1 MNLLTLVNALL
12 DLNIRVSVQK
22 ADALYKALGLDQIA
36 ADLEYYRGECQRL
49 NDLNHKL
56 CAQDHDLAIL
66 RAKLTGTPMPHDS
79 LVETALRS
87 ASIIDSVADGRKIQ
101 AIKDLRDATGC
112 GLREAKDA
120 VEDRRVTERANL
132 PEWERD
138 LLY

>member
-12 DLNIRVSVQK
+12 TLNIRVSVQK

-49 NDLNHKL
+49 SALRLRD
-56 CAQDHDLAIL
+56 QDHDLALL
-66 RAKLTGTPMPHDS
+66 RAKLTGVTPHDH

-87 ASIIDSVADGRKIQ
+87 ASIIDNMANGRKIQ
-101 AIKDLRDATGC
+101 AIKDLRAATQC
-112 GLREAKDA
+112 SLKEAKDA

>member
-36 ADLEYYRGECQRL
+36 ADLEYYRGECLRL
-49 NDLNHKL
+49 NNLRMQDQDL
-56 CAQDHDLAIL
+56 DRL
-66 RAKLTGTPMPHDS
+66 RAKLTGVTPHDH

-87 ASIIDSVADGRKIQ
+87 ASIIDSVANGWKIQ
-101 AIKDLRDATGC
+101 AIKDLRAAAQC
-112 GLREAKDA
+112 SLKEAKDA
-120 VEDRRVTERANL
+120 IEDRRVTERANL

-138 LLY
+138 LLYYSV